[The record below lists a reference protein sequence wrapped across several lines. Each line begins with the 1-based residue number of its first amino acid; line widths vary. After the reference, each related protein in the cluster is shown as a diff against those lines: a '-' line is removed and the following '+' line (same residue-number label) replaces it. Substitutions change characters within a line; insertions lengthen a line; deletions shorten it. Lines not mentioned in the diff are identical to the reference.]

1 MSRYDGSDTY
11 VYPDSE
17 VLRNKADL
25 RDQAAL
31 DAFEADASAVRM
43 VELINDPIQ
52 GKFDLKHLCAMHRHL
67 FQDVYDWAGEI
78 RTVDISRG
86 PSRFANFNL
95 IEAYLNGQLEGIAKA
110 HLLQGLVPEAF
121 VSRLAHYL
129 GEINAAHPFRD
140 GNGRVQ
146 RLFCA
151 QLAEQAGYFIA
162 FETVE
167 QARMYEVMIASFNGN
182 NQPLT
187 SLLND
192 ITAVV
197 E

>member
-1 MSRYDGSDTY
+1 MPRYDGSDTY
-11 VYPDSE
+11 VYPDTE

-25 RDQAAL
+25 LDQAAL
-31 DAFEADASAVRM
+31 DAFEADATAVRM
-43 VELINDPIQ
+43 VELVNQPLQ

-86 PSRFANFNL
+86 ASRFANFNL
-95 IEAYLNGQLEGIAKA
+95 IEAYLTGQLEGIAKENY
-110 HLLQGLVPEAF
+110 LQDLAPDAF
-121 VSRLAHYL
+121 VFRLAHYL
-129 GEINAAHPFRD
+129 GEINAAHPFRE

-162 FETVE
+162 FETVD
-167 QARMYEVMIASFNGN
+167 QVRMYEVMIASFNGN

-192 ITAVV
+192 ITLVV
-197 E
+197 K

>member
-11 VYPDSE
+11 VYPGSE

-31 DAFEADASAVRM
+31 DKFEADVTAMRM
-43 VELINDPIQ
+43 AELLNQPIQ
-52 GKFDLKHLCAMHRHL
+52 GKFDLPHLRAMHRHL
-67 FQDVYDWAGEI
+67 FRDVYDWAGEI

-86 PSRFANFNL
+86 ASRFANFNQ
-95 IEAYLNGQLEGIAKA
+95 IETYLTGQLSGIAKENF
-110 HLLQGLVPEAF
+110 LRGLEPDAL

-129 GEINAAHPFRD
+129 GEINAAHPFRE

-162 FETVE
+162 FKTVD
-167 QARMYEVMIASFNGN
+167 QAKMYEVMIASFNGN
-182 NQPLT
+182 NQPLA

-192 ITAVV
+192 VTVVV

>member
-1 MSRYDGSDTY
+1 MPRYDGSDTY

-25 RDQAAL
+25 LDQSAL
-31 DAFEADASAVRM
+31 DAFEADATAVRM
-43 VELINDPIQ
+43 VELVNHPLQ

-86 PSRFANFNL
+86 ASRFANFNL
-95 IEAYLNGQLEGIAKA
+95 IEAYLTGQLEGIAKENF
-110 HLLQGLVPEAF
+110 LLGLAPDAF

-129 GEINAAHPFRD
+129 GEINAAHPFRE

-162 FETVE
+162 FESVD
-167 QARMYEVMIASFNGN
+167 QAKMYEVMIASFNGN

-192 ITAVV
+192 ITVVV